1 MKQVSRHVFSR
12 RDFVAGAGAAA
23 GVALVDM
30 SALGQQATTVN
41 GPKIKLGLIGCGGRG
56 AFMANLFRKH
66 GGYEIIG
73 LHDYFQDRVD
83 SLAAKHGVPPER
95 CFTGLDGYKRLLDLK
110 PEAVAVMSPPYFH
123 PGQAADA
130 VDAGCHVY
138 VAKPVAVDVPGCRS
152 IEASGAKA
160 TAAKCVFL
168 VDFQTRVNPFY
179 LEAVTRVHGGAIG
192 AFAFGEASYQCGRLG
207 KHHIHPDAGTQESRL
222 RNWVFDKALSGDIIT
237 EQNIHALDVM
247 GWVFGKPP
255 LRAYGTGARKVRVD
269 IGDCRDT
276 FSVIF
281 QYPDDVAVTF
291 NSRQFDGH
299 GTAEGIL
306 CRVFGEKGV
315 LETAYGG
322 NVMIRGGEGVF
333 YRGGETKQIY
343 AEGAAANVA
352 AFHAA
357 ILAGD
362 VSNTTVAPSVQ
373 SNLITILGRTAA
385 DTGRVVTWDE
395 IVKDT
400 ARLDGRLGGLKA

>member
-1 MKQVSRHVFSR
+1 V
-12 RDFVAGAGAAA
+12 GAAGFAVSAAPLFAQQPETAA
-23 GVALVDM
+23 GR
-30 SALGQQATTVN
+30 
-41 GPKIKLGLIGCGGRG
+41 KIRIAVTGCGGRG
-56 AFMANLFRKH
+56 GFIADLMAKH
-66 GGYEIIG
+66 GGYEFVG
-73 LHDYFQDRVD
+73 FHDYFQDRVD
-83 SLAAKHGVPPER
+83 ALAEKHGVPPER
-95 CFTGLDGYKRLLDLK
+95 RFTGLDGYKRLLDLK
-110 PEAVAVMSPPYFH
+110 PEALAVMSPPYFH

-138 VAKPVAVDVPGCRS
+138 VAKPVAVDVPGCLTV
-152 IEASGAKA
+152 EASGRKA
-160 TAAKCVFL
+160 TAAKRVFL

-179 LEAVTRVHGGAIG
+179 MEAVKRVHGGAIG

-207 KHHIHPDAGTQESRL
+207 AHHVHADAGTQESRL

-247 GWVFGKPP
+247 SWVFGRPP

-276 FSVIF
+276 FSVVF
-281 QYPDDVAVTF
+281 QYPDDVAVAF

-315 LETAYGG
+315 LETSYGG
-322 NVMIRGGEGVF
+322 NVMIRGGADTF

-343 AEGAAANVA
+343 VGGATTNVA

-357 ILAGD
+357 VLAGD
-362 VSNTTVAPSVQ
+362 VSNATVAPSVQ
-373 SNLITILGRTAA
+373 SNLVTILGRTAA

-395 IVKDT
+395 IAKDT
-400 ARLDGRLGGLKA
+400 GRIDGRLEGLKG